1 MKRRISK
8 QQVVKCEIDYEKLAE
23 LISHG
28 KDINYDLLSSS
39 IAEAIVKREA
49 EDRNSYSAPREWM
62 KYVLHAATD
71 LMAIVFLIASVYLG
85 YLLTIT
91 VNSFQNY
98 KGFSLDLLISGGKAA
113 SYAGFML
120 LAFSL
125 SISTFFLGK
134 DIEQEKDRHF
144 VAVMFSNVT
153 SLVALIVALIALLRD
168 VL

>member
-1 MKRRISK
+1 MKRRISRH
-8 QQVVKCEIDYEKLAE
+8 QVVKCEIDYEKLAALMPQSKE
-23 LISHG
+23 
-28 KDINYDLLSSS
+28 INYDRLSNS

-71 LMAIVFLIASVYLG
+71 LMAIVFLIASIYLG
-85 YLLTIT
+85 YFFLAT
-91 VNSFQNY
+91 VNAFQNF

-113 SYAGFML
+113 AYAGFML

-134 DIEQEKDRHF
+134 DIEKEKDRHF
-144 VAVMFSNVT
+144 VASMFSNVT
-153 SLVALIVALIALLRD
+153 SLVALIVALIALFKD
-168 VL
+168 VM

>member
-1 MKRRISK
+1 MKRRISRP
-8 QQVVKCEIDYEKLAE
+8 QVVKCEIDYEKLAE
-23 LISHG
+23 LIPQS
-28 KDINYDLLSSS
+28 KEINYDRLSKS
-39 IAEAIVKREA
+39 IAEAIVQRED
-49 EDRNSYSAPREWM
+49 EDRNSYSAPREWT

-85 YLLTIT
+85 YLLTTT
-91 VNSFQNY
+91 VNAFQKY

-113 SYAGFML
+113 TYGGFML

-134 DIEQEKDRHF
+134 DIEKEKDRHF
-144 VAVMFSNVT
+144 VASVFSNVT

>member
-1 MKRRISK
+1 MKRRISRS
-8 QQVVKCEIDYEKLAE
+8 QVVQCEIDYEKLAA
-23 LISHG
+23 LIPQS
-28 KDINYDLLSSS
+28 KEINYDKLSNS